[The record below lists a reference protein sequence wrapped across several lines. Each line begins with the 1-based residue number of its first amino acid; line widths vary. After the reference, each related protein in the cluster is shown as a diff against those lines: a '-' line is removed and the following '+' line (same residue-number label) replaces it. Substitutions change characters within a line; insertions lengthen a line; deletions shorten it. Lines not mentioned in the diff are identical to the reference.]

1 MKVCGSICFG
11 ISSVSSVSS
20 AEEGR
25 VATDTSVVF
34 GASVLAVLTDRHC
47 RR

>member
-1 MKVCGSICFG
+1 VKVCGSTCFG

-20 AEEGR
+20 AEGR